1 MVANSLLIVDDEI
14 YSVEIIKSQMDWA
27 SLGIDRIYQAYSIKH
42 ALRVFEENTVDILIC
57 DVEMG
62 NQSGLDLLKWVKDHR
77 PQTVS
82 LVFSGYARFEYCQR
96 AIELGSISYMLKPVE
111 YERLRENIQMALD
124 VFRKRSD
131 DMRRREQSENIRK
144 NSQKLLT
151 QFWSDVV
158 SGTIPARDDAISEE
172 ARKMGVPL
180 APGDRYM
187 LVFAHWRHREPQS
200 AQARSTIRH
209 ALVRQVEQH
218 LVGYVATVSAIV
230 NSDNYYIVR
239 QISQDAQD
247 ARRRV
252 AESCESIQGNAARTL
267 GVELKFCIGMFESPG
282 RLHGQFAQIYRQFLR
297 MDSDRINLFDTAQ
310 DAQADAPNQ
319 PYSRPDIQMWEML
332 LETGKSAA
340 VRQMAHAYLSEGVR
354 TGMLNDANI
363 VSFQWDF
370 YHMVHALAERSHL
383 ESSCLK
389 SGEQGWIL
397 SDRAGI
403 ENDINHKL
411 NWLGEQLGAE
421 AADSLHDRAKAFVAE
436 HLLDGDL
443 SRQSIADYLNVN
455 PEYLSRIFKKR
466 ESVSLVEYI
475 QTQKIAV
482 ACKLLNQTD
491 LRISEIAARLGYS
504 NFAYFTQ
511 VFKRETGMTPAVFRK
526 KWTVEQ
532 EEENER
538 KRAVAE

>member
-1 MVANSLLIVDDEI
+1 MANSLLIVDDEI
-14 YSVEIIKSQMDWA
+14 FSVEIIKSQMDWE

-42 ALRVFEENTVDILIC
+42 ALRVFEENAVDILIC

-62 NQSGLDLLKWVKDHR
+62 NQSGLDLLKWVKEHR

-111 YERLRENIQMALD
+111 YERLRENIQLALD
-124 VFRKRSD
+124 AFRKRSD

-158 SGTIPARDDAISEE
+158 SGTIPARQDAIREE
-172 ARKMGVPL
+172 AERMGVPL
-180 APGDRYM
+180 APEDRYM
-187 LVFAHWRHREPQS
+187 LVFAHWRPQEPQS
-200 AQARSTIRH
+200 AQARATIRH

-218 LVGYVATVSAIV
+218 LAGYIATVSAIV
-230 NSDNYYIVR
+230 NSDNYYILR
-239 QISQDAQD
+239 QTGQDAQN

-252 AESCESIQGNAARTL
+252 AESCEGIQRNAARTL
-267 GVELKFCIGMFESPG
+267 GVELKLCIGLFETPE

-297 MDSDRINLFDTAQ
+297 MNSDRINIFSATQ
-310 DAQADAPNQ
+310 DMQTDMPKK
-319 PYSRPDIQMWEML
+319 PYNRPDIQIWEML

-340 VRQMAHAYLSEGVR
+340 VRQMAHAYLGEGIR
-354 TGMLNDANI
+354 TGMLNDENI

-370 YHMVHALAERSHL
+370 CNMIHALAERNHL
-383 ESSCLK
+383 EDARLK
-389 SGEQGWIL
+389 GEEQGWML
-397 SDRAGI
+397 SERARI
-403 ENDINHKL
+403 ENDIDHKIS
-411 NWLGEQLGAE
+411 WIGEQLGAE
-421 AADSLHDRAKAFVAE
+421 KADSLHDRAKAFVME

-443 SRQSIADYLNVN
+443 SRQSIAEYLNVN

-475 QTQKIAV
+475 QTQKIA
-482 ACKLLNQTD
+482 
-491 LRISEIAARLGYS
+491 
-504 NFAYFTQ
+504 
-511 VFKRETGMTPAVFRK
+511 
-526 KWTVEQ
+526 
-532 EEENER
+532 
-538 KRAVAE
+538 